1 MSPPRLRKSEQPIL
15 LRLVLGLYEFAASLK
30 LAVILIFSL
39 ATVLA
44 TATLVESEYGTRAV
58 QFALYG
64 SWWFEVLGVLLAVN
78 IFCAAVIRYP
88 WKRHQTG
95 FVITHIGLLTLMF
108 GCLLNRVG
116 GIDSQMPIFEDCTN
130 SKAFLD
136 SERLKMEIRDASKP
150 EALTAATASADGAT
164 SDVNA
169 AASAGD
175 LASTD
180 GKPADAKAKVI
191 AMPFRG
197 SPFNW
202 SDLDQM
208 RAWPSLSGRG
218 FKGAL
223 GTLGTLPLRAI
234 WRAAPIDRG
243 VLYDD
248 GGIRV
253 EALDYLSNAQ
263 EVQVPRLRLRMSLPE
278 RTAMDANGRERA
290 APTTWTKVEDGN
302 GDELVVHA
310 ATGVAAAQ
318 YPFGMGDRKSIGGGQ
333 VIFSMTGDAAE
344 LAAFLASAPDAA
356 VGVDAPGQIVLFA
369 KEQKFPIKVADHV
382 DKGEFPL
389 GETGVTVEIV
399 KRLERATLQRGA
411 QPGEVDWIEAPANA
425 PVRPA
430 VELRIRHGGADP
442 ERMLLLADWPELN
455 VQARRLHV
463 FGSYWV
469 ASEVEGAGGA
479 PGTGAGNGAVPP
491 AIGQGKQRIDVL
503 QGPDQKLYYRYW
515 NRREVVAAGELP
527 ADGQPID
534 AFTMRMGTI
543 KLKTDRHLAAET
555 PRRIVQAV
563 PFDKTLVP
571 TGAIRAARLRV
582 TVDGHTEE
590 FWVLGMPPGSGMFG
604 PHPSERKQVAGQGRT
619 VTISLPLDVF
629 DIGLTVRLRD
639 FERKLD
645 PGTSQP
651 SHYTSVVDFLDS
663 KSLNPMQ
670 QNVVVT
676 MNAPVDFTDAA
687 GGKSYRLFQESF
699 SGPYAPGEELYRQ
712 YEQLRDTRLNSAER
726 DKVFVSVLT
735 VNYSPGRGLV
745 NAGCLL
751 VVSGIITMFYMRAYF
766 FKAKPKATLPSAA
779 QQKARQR
786 PLAPV

>member
-1 MSPPRLRKSEQPIL
+1 MARYRLRKPEQPFL

-30 LAVILIFSL
+30 LAVILIFAL
-39 ATVLA
+39 AAVLA
-44 TATLVESEYGTRAV
+44 TSTLVESEYGTPAV

-78 IFCAAVIRYP
+78 IFAAAAIRYP

-136 SERLKMEIRDASKP
+136 TERLKMEIRNTSQ
-150 EALTAATASADGAT
+150 TAPPPTSSTSDEITGATASAPGET
-164 SDVNA
+164 SGSDDK
-169 AASAGD
+169 SQ
-175 LASTD
+175 
-180 GKPADAKAKVI
+180 VI
-191 AMPFRG
+191 AMPFQG

-202 SDLDQM
+202 GDLDKM
-208 RAWPSLSGRG
+208 RAWPSLTGRG
-218 FKGAL
+218 VTGAL
-223 GTLGTLPLRAI
+223 ASLGTLPMRAI

-243 VLYDD
+243 VLYDQD
-248 GGIRV
+248 GIRV
-253 EALDYLSNAQ
+253 EALDYYSNAQ
-263 EVQVPRLRLRMSLPE
+263 EIQVPRLRLRMSMPE
-278 RTAMDANGRERA
+278 SSVMGPDGREQKAR
-290 APTTWTKVEDGN
+290 TTWTTVADSS
-302 GDELVVHA
+302 GDELVINSPSN
-310 ATGVAAAQ
+310 VAAAE

-333 VIFSMTGDAAE
+333 VIFTMTGDPAE
-344 LAAFLASAPDAA
+344 LAAFLESAPDADL
-356 VGVDAPGQIVLFA
+356 GVDAPGQLVLFA
-369 KEQKFPIKVADHV
+369 KGEKFPIKVADHV

-399 KRLERATLQRGA
+399 KRFERATIARGA
-411 QPGEVDWIEAPANA
+411 QPGQLGWVEAPEGA
-425 PVRPA
+425 PSRPA
-430 VELRIRHGGADP
+430 LELRVRHGGADP
-442 ERMLLLADWPELN
+442 ERMLLVADWSELN

-469 ASEVEGAGGA
+469 ASEVEGAG
-479 PGTGAGNGAVPP
+479 NGAAAP
-491 AIGQGKQRIDVL
+491 AMGQGKQRIDVL

-527 ADGQPID
+527 EDGTPID
-534 AFTMRMGTI
+534 AFTMRIGTL

-555 PRRIVQAV
+555 PRRIVEPVA
-563 PFDKTLVP
+563 FDKMLEP
-571 TGAIRAARLRV
+571 TRAIRAARLRV

-590 FWVLGMPPGSGMFG
+590 FWLLGMPPGTGMFG
-604 PHPSERKQVAGQGRT
+604 PHPSERKVVAGRDRS
-619 VTISLPLDVF
+619 VALSLPLDEF
-629 DIGLTVRLRD
+629 DVGLTIRLRD

-645 PGTSQP
+645 PGTSQA
-651 SHYTSVVDFLDS
+651 SHYTSVVDFLNE
-663 KSLNPMQ
+663 KTLEPMQ

-676 MNAPVDFTDAA
+676 MNAPVDFTDPA

-699 SGPYAPGEELYRQ
+699 SGPYLPGEDLYSQ
-712 YEQLRDTRLNSAER
+712 YERLRDPRLNSTER
-726 DKVFVSVLT
+726 DKVYVSVLT

-751 VVSGIITMFYMRAYF
+751 VVAGIVTMFYMRAYF
-766 FKAKPKATLPSAA
+766 FKPKPKAVVVAA
-779 QQKARQR
+779 TQQKARQR

>member
-1 MSPPRLRKSEQPIL
+1 MSPPRLRKPEQPL
-15 LRLVLGLYEFAASLK
+15 LVRLLLGLYEFAASLK

-39 ATVLA
+39 AAVLA

-78 IFCAAVIRYP
+78 IFAAAAIRYP

-136 SERLKMEIRDASKP
+136 SERLKMEIRDTGK
-150 EALTAATASADGAT
+150 TAAPTTATASADSG
-164 SDVNA
+164 
-169 AASAGD
+169 
-175 LASTD
+175 
-180 GKPADAKAKVI
+180 PADATAATDSKTADATAKVI

-208 RAWPSLSGRG
+208 RSWPSVSGRG
-218 FKGAL
+218 FKRAL
-223 GTLGTLPLRAI
+223 GALGTLPLRAI

-248 GGIRV
+248 DGIRV

-263 EVQVPRLRLRMSLPE
+263 ELQVPRLRLRMSMPE

-290 APTTWTKVEDGN
+290 TPTTWTKVEDGN
-302 GDELVVHA
+302 GDELVIHA
-310 ATGVAAAQ
+310 ATGVAVAQ

-356 VGVDAPGQIVLFA
+356 VGVDPPGQIVLFC
-369 KEQKFPIKVADHV
+369 KDQKFPIKVADHV

-411 QPGEVDWIEAPANA
+411 QPGEVEWIEAPANA

-430 VELRIRHGGADP
+430 VELRIRHGGAEP

-469 ASEVEGAGGA
+469 ASEVEGAAAGA
-479 PGTGAGNGAVPP
+479 GNPAGNGAAPP

-527 ADGQPID
+527 GDGQPID

-619 VTISLPLDVF
+619 VTVSLPLDDF

-712 YEQLRDTRLNSAER
+712 YEQLRDPRLNSAER
-726 DKVFVSVLT
+726 DEVFVSVLT

-751 VVSGIITMFYMRAYF
+751 VVAGIITMFYMRAYF
-766 FKAKPKATLPSAA
+766 FKAKPKATLPPAA